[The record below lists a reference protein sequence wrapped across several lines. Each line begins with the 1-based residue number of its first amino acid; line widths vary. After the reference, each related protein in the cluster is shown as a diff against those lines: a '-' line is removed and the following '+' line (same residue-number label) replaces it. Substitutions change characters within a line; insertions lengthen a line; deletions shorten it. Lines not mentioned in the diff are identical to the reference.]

1 MAWLALKHTNL
12 GESEFPFNEDNLFFL
27 PFRHVAHQRRLVTD
41 APTHFPALGLVEM
54 EMICMSCIIV
64 GRQGGRKQAARA
76 VPDCVKKGCGR
87 GIGLPIV
94 AHRNAHAVGETESGH
109 IYSIGGE
116 RKSEERRVGKEGVS
130 TCRSR
135 WSPYH

>member
-1 MAWLALKHTNL
+1 MAGTQTYELR
-12 GESEFPFNEDNLFFL
+12 GSEFPFNDDNLFFL

-87 GIGLPIV
+87 GLGLPIV
-94 AHRNAHAVGETESGH
+94 AHRNAHAVRETESGH
-109 IYSIGGE
+109 IYSIGGGVFAPP
-116 RKSEERRVGKEGVS
+116 RSAGSRGGKECVS
-130 TCRSR
+130 TCRLR
-135 WSPYH
+135 W